1 MRCEDDETEPFYLLD
16 ENGRLTWT
24 DEGLRSYRRRFARFG
39 IRIESITTFEDYK
52 TAMHLSASAF
62 LPDLLE
68 ELEERCAGKP
78 HYEVLVAALTGSREE
93 FDRAKRRY
101 RTRRTLQVMASAESA
116 APR

>member
-68 ELEERCAGKP
+68 ELEERCGCKP
-78 HYEVLVAALTGSREE
+78 YYEVLVAALIGSPKDLEQAR
-93 FDRAKRRY
+93 RRY
-101 RTRRTLQVMASAESA
+101 TARRSLQVISVESE